1 MSEPLLKVDAA
12 DQSSPGTPAE
22 EERWSIPLPPFG
34 STPPFTRRQRRVF
47 FIATTAGFFDQY
59 DRALLTLALK
69 QIQKGLQIS
78 ERALGNMLTLIR
90 LGYVGSLLVT
100 PLADVFGRRRLLLY
114 TVVAYTI
121 FTGLAAIAPNAHF
134 FVACEM
140 LARVFAGAEATVAL
154 VILSEEVDAGVRGW
168 AIGLLAALTS
178 IGFGIA
184 ALAFAGINLMPYGWR
199 GLYALA
205 LIPLVLIIPLRQVL
219 PESRRFEREQ
229 IDRTGPRNILVPLKA
244 LFNAYPGRLIMLLS
258 VAFLGNLGGNPQ
270 GFFFSKYLQEAHG
283 WSPANVSSLYFMGG
297 ALGIM
302 GNIVSGRLSD
312 RFGRRRMGAFFYMM
326 APMLALWLYSSYSS
340 TRFTLPLIHT
350 TFSAVIPIWIF
361 QLFFDVASTTIST
374 AYSAELFPTSYR
386 STAGSVL
393 SVTGTTGGALGF
405 FLEGMLYRS
414 TGSHWVSIRYL
425 TLVWLAVPVIM
436 LLFFPETAGLELET
450 ISPEETAASA
460 AS

>member
-1 MSEPLLKVDAA
+1 MSDPLPIVEAQELDPAEA
-12 DQSSPGTPAE
+12 PAE
-22 EERWSIPLPPFG
+22 EERWSIPLGIFG
-34 STPPFTRRQRRVF
+34 KTPPFTKRQGRVF
-47 FIATTAGFFDQY
+47 LIATTAGFFDQY

-78 ERALGNMLTLIR
+78 EAALGNLLTLIR
-90 LGYVGSLLVT
+90 LGYVGSLVIT

-114 TVVAYTI
+114 TIIAYTI
-121 FTGLAAIAPNAHF
+121 FTGLAAIAPTAHF

-140 LARVFAGAEATVAL
+140 LARVFAGAEGTVAL

-168 AIGLLAALTS
+168 AIGLFSALTS
-178 IGFGIA
+178 VGFGIA
-184 ALAFAGINLMPYGWR
+184 ALAFAGINIIPYGWR

-229 IDRTGPRNILVPLKA
+229 SEGISPRNIMVPVKA
-244 LFNAYPGRLIMLLS
+244 LFSAYPGRLIMLMS
-258 VAFLGNLGGNPQ
+258 VSFLGNLGGNPQ

-283 WSPANVSSLYFMGG
+283 WSPGNVSSLYFMGG

-312 RFGRRRMGAFFYMM
+312 RFGRRRMGAFFYFM
-326 APMLALWLYSSYSS
+326 APMLAFWLYSSYSS
-340 TRFTLPLIHT
+340 TRIALPLIHRS
-350 TFSAVIPIWIF
+350 FSAVIPIWIF
-361 QLFFDVASTTIST
+361 QLFFDVASSTIAV

-393 SVTGTTGGALGF
+393 AVTGTTGGALGF
-405 FLEGMLYRS
+405 FLEGVLYRS
-414 TGSHWVSIRYL
+414 TGSHWTAVRYL
-425 TLVWLAVPVIM
+425 TVFWLMVPLIM

-450 ISPEETAASA
+450 ISPEETVAASP
-460 AS
+460 

>member
-1 MSEPLLKVDAA
+1 MSEPSPIIDAEPNSLEA
-12 DQSSPGTPAE
+12 PPE
-22 EERWSIPLPPFG
+22 EERWSIPLTIFG
-34 STPPFTRRQRRVF
+34 RTPPFTKRQRRVF
-47 FIATTAGFFDQY
+47 LIATTAGFFDQY

-78 ERALGNMLTLIR
+78 ERALGNLLTLIR
-90 LGYVGSLLVT
+90 LGYIGSLLIT

-114 TVVAYTI
+114 TIVAYTI
-121 FTGLAAIAPNAHF
+121 FTGLAAIAPTAHF

-140 LARVFAGAEATVAL
+140 LARVFAGAEGTVAL

-168 AIGLLAALTS
+168 AVGLLAALS
-178 IGFGIA
+178 SVGFGIA
-184 ALAFAGINLMPYGWR
+184 ALAFAGINVMPYGWR

-219 PESRRFEREQ
+219 PESARFEREQ
-229 IDRTGPRNILVPLKA
+229 REGVSPRNVLAPVKA
-244 LFNAYPGRLIMLLS
+244 LFSAYPGRLLMLVA

-302 GNIVSGRLSD
+302 GNIVAGRLSD
-312 RFGRRRMGAFFYMM
+312 RFGRRRMGSLFYVM
-326 APMLALWLYSSYSS
+326 APMLTFWLYSSYSA
-340 TRFTLPLIHT
+340 TRIPLPLVHSS
-350 TFSAVIPIWIF
+350 FSAVIPIWIF
-361 QLFFDVASTTIST
+361 QLFFDVASSTIAV

-393 SVTGTTGGALGF
+393 SVAGTTGGALGF
-405 FLEGMLYRS
+405 FLEGLLYRA
-414 TGSHWVSIRYL
+414 TGSHWIAVRYL
-425 TLVWLAVPVIM
+425 AVFWLMAPIIM
-436 LLFFPETAGLELET
+436 FFFFPETAGLELET
-450 ISPEETAASA
+450 ISPEEVATS
-460 AS
+460 

>member
-1 MSEPLLKVDAA
+1 VSEPLPIND
-12 DQSSPGTPAE
+12 SETPNSLEGAPD
-22 EERWSIPLPPFG
+22 EERWAIPLGFFG
-34 STPPFTRRQRRVF
+34 RTPPFTKRQRRVF
-47 FIATTAGFFDQY
+47 LIATTAGFFDQY

-78 ERALGNMLTLIR
+78 EQALGNLLTLIR
-90 LGYVGSLLVT
+90 LGYIGSLVVT

-114 TVVAYTI
+114 TIVAYTI
-121 FTGLAAIAPNAHF
+121 FTGLAAIAPSANF

-168 AIGLLAALTS
+168 AIGLLSALAS
-178 IGFGIA
+178 VGFGIA
-184 ALAFAGINLMPYGWR
+184 ALAFAGINVIPFGWR

-219 PESRRFEREQ
+219 PESQRFEREQ
-229 IDRTGPRNILVPLKA
+229 RAGISPRNIMVPVKA
-244 LFNAYPGRLIMLLS
+244 LFSAYPGRLIMLMS

-283 WSPANVSSLYFMGG
+283 WSPGNVSSLYFIGG

-312 RFGRRRMGAFFYMM
+312 RFGRRRMGAFFYLM
-326 APMLALWLYSSYSS
+326 APMLAFWLYSSYSS
-340 TRFTLPLIHT
+340 ARIALPLVNAS
-350 TFSAVIPIWIF
+350 FSAVIPIWIF
-361 QLFFDVASTTIST
+361 HLFFDVASSTIAT

-393 SVTGTTGGALGF
+393 GVTGTTGGALGF
-405 FLEGMLYRS
+405 FLEGLLYRS
-414 TGSHWVSIRYL
+414 TGSHWVAIRYL

-436 LLFFPETAGLELET
+436 WLFFPETAGLELET
-450 ISPEETAASA
+450 ISPEEAPTST
-460 AS
+460 S